1 MIVPFN
7 KEGRCASVQSE
18 GHITD
23 GEIERKSTTHR
34 RKTEKRDNECG
45 SITQTKPVRWQ
56 GKHGCPLRGGG

>member
-23 GEIERKSTTHR
+23 GEMERKSTTHR
-34 RKTEKRDNECG
+34 RKTEKRDKWKREHYTDQA
-45 SITQTKPVRWQ
+45 S
-56 GKHGCPLRGGG
+56 